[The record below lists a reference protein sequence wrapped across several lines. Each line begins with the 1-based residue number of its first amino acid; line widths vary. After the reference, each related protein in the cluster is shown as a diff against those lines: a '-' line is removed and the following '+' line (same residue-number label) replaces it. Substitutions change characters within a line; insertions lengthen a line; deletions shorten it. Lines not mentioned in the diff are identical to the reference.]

1 MGTETFLRFPA
12 LQERKNA
19 LVKLN
24 NPQMGTETSFLP
36 PCKRCFRDMHE
47 VKLNNPL
54 MGTVI
59 YLKNSYKDKNIASI
73 FFLVN
78 MLAFLY
84 KY

>member
-1 MGTETFLRFPA
+1 M
-12 LQERKNA
+12 
-19 LVKLN
+19 VKLN
-24 NPQMGTETSFLP
+24 NPQMGTETELIHNVDVYLE
-36 PCKRCFRDMHE
+36 RIL

-54 MGTVI
+54 LGPVI

-78 MLAFLY
+78 ILAFLY